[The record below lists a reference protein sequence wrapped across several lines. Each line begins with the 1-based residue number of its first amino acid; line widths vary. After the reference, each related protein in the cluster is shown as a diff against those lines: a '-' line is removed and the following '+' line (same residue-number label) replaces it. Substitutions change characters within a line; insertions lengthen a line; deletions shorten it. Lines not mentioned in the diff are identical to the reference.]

1 MVSEIYQ
8 GKIKPAFVWMDT
20 MMMDIILLANVN
32 QNYFILKNKY

>member
-8 GKIKPAFVWMDT
+8 AKIKAAFVWMDI